1 MTWVD
6 GSHWDQVRGAALV
19 DLLVNGYP
27 ADYQMRALVTDL
39 GMSQGVMPAPM
50 DLGLMWF
57 ELAQTMHQS
66 RTLRR
71 AAGLLVA
78 KTPAL
83 AERVAEL
90 LADDLRAI
98 DGNPA
103 DPYQVALLA
112 GRRPL
117 IDRRELR
124 TTLKEF
130 LDYNLPAFVVR
141 GESRT
146 GKTYSFQLILHIAAA
161 MRNVLVVHV
170 DFSQAATGDSAAAL
184 MARLRSRLGLPQPT
198 DGDGD
203 STRTRSV
210 LDQVD
215 QLVGTYRFNDQLRR
229 IIVIDGL
236 NRTGLQGDVNQLAA
250 MLITEVAHNQL
261 PRTQLVLTGYTGEV
275 DPAHGDLVAKEDVL
289 TITSTHIRSY
299 FEGLVL
305 GRALADDEL
314 NDLVAEALRGE
325 GDIQD
330 LAQRVRDCALRLL
343 QPVDAASAP

>member
-19 DLLVNGYP
+19 DLLVTAYP

-39 GMSQGVMPAPM
+39 GMSQGVMPASM
-50 DLGLMWF
+50 NVGLMWF

-78 KTPAL
+78 KNPAL

-90 LADDLRAI
+90 LADDPGTI

-103 DPYQVALLA
+103 DPFQVALLP

-117 IDRRELR
+117 IDRRDLR
-124 TTLKEF
+124 TTLKDF
-130 LDYNLPAFVVR
+130 LDYNLPVFVVR

-146 GKTYSFQLILHIAAA
+146 GKTYSLQLILHVTAA
-161 MRNVLVVHV
+161 MRDVLVVHV

-184 MARLRSRLGLPQPT
+184 VAKLRSRLGLSQPG
-198 DGDGD
+198 DSDGD
-203 STRTRSV
+203 STRTRSA

-215 QLVGTYRFNDQLRR
+215 QLVGTYRFSDQMRR

-236 NRTGLQGDVNQLAA
+236 NRTGLQADVNQLAA
-250 MLITEVAHNQL
+250 MLITEVINRQL
-261 PRTQLVLTGYTGEV
+261 PRTQLVLTGYAGEV
-275 DPAHGDLVAKEDVL
+275 DPAYGDLVAKEDVL

-299 FEGLVL
+299 FEDLIL

-314 NDLVAEALRGE
+314 NDLVAEALSGQ
-325 GDIQD
+325 GDIED
-330 LAQRVRDCALRLL
+330 LAQRVRGCVLRLL
-343 QPVDAASAP
+343 QPVNAGSAP